1 MSEATVEP
9 SVYNSTMLSKN
20 NNSTPSTHA
29 SPWFSTVFSAVGL
42 ISNLIAFVVLIN
54 AYRKAKSR
62 SRSSFLIFL
71 CGLVLTDLLGLAAT
85 ASIVLTYH
93 HTTFKWAEVDP
104 QCHLCR
110 FLGFSMV
117 FFGLSPLLLGAAM
130 AVERFLGINK
140 PFLRST
146 NSSKRRAWG
155 TVFLV
160 WLFSFCIG
168 LLPIC
173 GLGHYTHQWPNSWCF
188 FNMTNSTSDV
198 TFSLLF
204 SSAGLLSL
212 AMSVFL
218 NTISV
223 VTLVKV
229 CFNRLSVQRSRDHE
243 VEMMVQLLGIMV
255 IATVC
260 WAPLLVFILKKAFT
274 DSPNDLHMA
283 KTLIVCIRIATCN
296 QILDPWVYIL
306 FRRSVLRKINP
317 SIRSRPSIAS
327 LYPTINASYSR
338 RFTEASMITA

>member
-9 SVYNSTMLSKN
+9 PVCNSTMLSQNISLK
-20 NNSTPSTHA
+20 STHA
-29 SPWFSTVFSAVGL
+29 SPWFSTVFSAVGVL
-42 ISNLIAFVVLIN
+42 SNLFAFVVLIN
-54 AYRKAKSR
+54 AYRKAQSR

-71 CGLVLTDLLGLAAT
+71 CGLVVTDFAGLATT
-85 ASIVLTYH
+85 ASIVLPYH
-93 HTTFKWAEVDP
+93 HIAFKWEEVDP
-104 QCHLCR
+104 YCHLCR

-117 FFGLSPLLLGAAM
+117 FFGLSPLLLGATM

-146 NSSKRRAWG
+146 NSSKRRAWC
-155 TVFLV
+155 TVFLI
-160 WLFSFCIG
+160 WLFAFCIG

-188 FNMTNSTSDV
+188 FNMTNSTSN
-198 TFSLLF
+198 TAFSLLF
-204 SSAGLLSL
+204 SSVGLLSL

-223 VTLVKV
+223 VTLFKV

-274 DSPNDLHMA
+274 DSPNDLVSA
-283 KTLIVCIRIATCN
+283 KTLIICIRIATWN

-306 FRRSVLRKINP
+306 FRRSVLRRISP
-317 SIRSRPSIAS
+317 SIRSRPSISS
-327 LYPTINASYSR
+327 LYPTINASYRR
-338 RFTEASMITA
+338 RFTQASVTTS